1 MANKK
6 QSCWII
12 LAVRQL
18 CIQVMKTEQV
28 QGKYY
33 VHQQVTD

>member
-1 MANKK
+1 M
-6 QSCWII
+6 QQPCWVI

-18 CIQVMKTEQV
+18 RIQVMKTEQV
-28 QGKYY
+28 QGKYC